1 MGGVNA
7 RRRKPAHSARRK
19 RRPAATRRRILDA
32 AVAEFSAQGLA
43 GGRVDEIARRA
54 GVGKRMLYHYF
65 GNKDALWLAVLEE
78 AYGEIRGAEAQL
90 DIAHLPPIEAIRRLV
105 QFSIRYCQDHPQ
117 FVSLLIGEN
126 LNRARHL
133 KRSRKVRDL
142 HVALVGTIA
151 DLLRRGVRL
160 RVFRAGIDPS
170 ELYIA
175 IAALGFFYF
184 ANIHTLSVIFGRD
197 LNSPRARARHL
208 DYAVEI
214 VLRFLRR

>member
-1 MGGVNA
+1 MA
-7 RRRKPAHSARRK
+7 APAPLS
-19 RRPAATRRRILDA
+19 P
-32 AVAEFSAQGLA
+32 LA
-43 GGRVDEIARRA
+43 PKSFPD
-54 GVGKRMLYHYF
+54 
-65 GNKDALWLAVLEE
+65 
-78 AYGEIRGAEAQL
+78 
-90 DIAHLPPIEAIRRLV
+90 LPPIEGVRRLV
-105 QFSIRYCQDHPQ
+105 EFSIRYCQDHPQ

-142 HVALVGTIA
+142 HVALLGTIA
-151 DLLRRGVRL
+151 DLLRRGARL

-197 LNSPRARARHL
+197 LNSPRARRRHL